1 MNLSTTV
8 TLGTEKNG
16 HCRVNVWTVRRNKM
30 AVLERWPLVEI
41 QLLLITESPYLDEN
55 SFGFSLF
62 VDVRFKLCSVVLIWI
77 KHPLLFRNAVE
88 PPLTA
93 TNGHF
98 SAMAIFFLADSPYI
112 HSCFNL
118 STTCLLWP
126 LSSVPNVAVVEVQL
140 YLETIL
146 SCWKVMT
153 VLAVLFFFYY

>member
-1 MNLSTTV
+1 MDCPPKQNGRFREVTISGDSTV
-8 TLGTEKNG
+8 VDNRK
-16 HCRVNVWTVRRNKM
+16 
-30 AVLERWPLVEI
+30 EI
-41 QLLLITESPYLDEN
+41 PYLDEN

-140 YLETIL
+140 LLE
-146 SCWKVMT
+146 SNDRPRFFV
-153 VLAVLFFFYY
+153 FFFSTTRNCRISAKEKGKKKRESRTRHRSR

>member
-1 MNLSTTV
+1 MDCPPKQNGRFREVTISGDSTV
-8 TLGTEKNG
+8 VDNRK
-16 HCRVNVWTVRRNKM
+16 
-30 AVLERWPLVEI
+30 EI
-41 QLLLITESPYLDEN
+41 PYLGEN

-140 YLETIL
+140 LLE
-146 SCWKVMT
+146 SNDRPRFF
-153 VLAVLFFFYY
+153 VLFFFYY